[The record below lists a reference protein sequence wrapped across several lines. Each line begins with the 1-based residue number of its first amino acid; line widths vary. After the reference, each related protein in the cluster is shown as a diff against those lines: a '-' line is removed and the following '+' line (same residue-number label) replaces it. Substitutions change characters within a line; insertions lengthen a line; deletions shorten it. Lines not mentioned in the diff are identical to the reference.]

1 MVGTAQARLCPPY
14 GSVPVEKLTSPIA
27 AEAVVTVV
35 IAAAAAPSID
45 TKHAPDAANSRAHT
59 RAYRAADNRTDGT
72 RRASALAYAFPAAL
86 LRAAENALGVAGVR
100 NSKQRQR
107 RGRYRQIGL

>member
-1 MVGTAQARLCPPY
+1 MTL
-14 GSVPVEKLTSPIA
+14 PIA
-27 AEAVVTVV
+27 AEIAAARV

-45 TKHAPDAANSRAHT
+45 TEHAARSANSRSHA
-59 RAYRAADNRTDGT
+59 RAYRAADSRTDGT

-100 NSKQRQR
+100 NSKQCKR